1 MLTLWAE
8 RSDLLATRRR
18 MLKTRVT
25 LLFFLFSA
33 LPAVFVSVVAIVM
46 LDRLIEHEIE
56 RRTQEVQLSTRM
68 EIKNVTDNVRAAVT
82 TFAESEELHRIAIE
96 PLEQG
101 DSPELNALETL
112 LDKTANTTGL
122 DLLALVEL
130 RKEESVIL
138 ASAHSPASIEKAA
151 PLFARKAPVDT
162 TTVGFAHELTAGN
175 PPAWAPAIVGV
186 RAVGE
191 GSGNNAALVVYGGM
205 RLDTHRLEAIA
216 MNGRARL
223 VLRSPHLDAIAFP
236 KDVRVAGSE
245 TDPSMILPALPGG
258 RAKPAWATGDPDE
271 TIDPKSPTRLHV
283 KVNTQQLEDA
293 RATFVTLAIGLAAA
307 SVVLALLAG
316 ALISRPI
323 TDPILALAGA
333 AQKIGEGDL
342 EVRLQPSSNDEV
354 GSLVEVFNNMTAE
367 LAESRLRLQRAERI
381 AAWREIARRVAHEIK
396 NPLFPIQMSMETLRK
411 GFRTKHP
418 QLEEIVEESTRT
430 VLEEVR
436 ALNQIVTEFSDFAR
450 LPSPKTAPVDPL
462 ELLEYARALF
472 SGAAIEVDRPAIALP
487 KVIADR
493 EQLSRTLL
501 NLVKNAIEATPAGQE
516 NKISLSAA
524 LETRGTKNGV
534 ALIVK
539 DSGQGMP
546 EEVRKQ
552 IFTPYFTTKKEGT
565 GLGLA
570 IVDRI
575 VQEHQGTID
584 VESEPGRG
592 TTFRVWL
599 PAAG

>member
-1 MLTLWAE
+1 
-8 RSDLLATRRR
+8 

-33 LPAVFVSVVAIVM
+33 LPAVFVSVVAILM
-46 LDRLIEHEIE
+46 LDRLIEHEID

-82 TFAESEELHRIAIE
+82 TFAESEELHRLVIE

-101 DSPELNALETL
+101 DTPDLNALETL

-130 RKEESVIL
+130 RKPESVIL
-138 ASAHSPASIEKAA
+138 ASAHSPASIEKTA
-151 PLFARKAPVDT
+151 PLFAKKAPVDT
-162 TTVGFAHELTAGN
+162 TTVGFAHELAAGN
-175 PPAWAPAIVGV
+175 PPAWAPAIIGV
-186 RAVGE
+186 RGT
-191 GSGNNAALVVYGGM
+191 GALVVYGGM

-223 VLRSPHLDAIAFP
+223 VLRSPHLRPIAFP
-236 KDVRVAGSE
+236 KDVRVEGSE
-245 TDPSMILPALPGG
+245 NDPSMILPALPGG
-258 RAKPAWATGDPDE
+258 RAKSAWATGDPDE
-271 TIDPKSPTRLHV
+271 TIEPKAPTRLHV
-283 KVNTQQLEDA
+283 KVNTRQLEEA

-307 SVVLALLAG
+307 SVILALLAG

-342 EVRLQPSSNDEV
+342 EVRLKPSSNDEV
-354 GSLVEVFNNMTAE
+354 GSLVEVFNTMTAE

-462 ELLEYARALF
+462 ELLDYARALF
-472 SGAAIEVDRPAIALP
+472 TGSTIPILLDRPALTALALP

-493 EQLSRTLL
+493 EQLSRSLL
-501 NLVKNAIEATPAGQE
+501 NLVKNAIEAMPAGGDG
-516 NKISLSAA
+516 KIELSAER
-524 LETRGTKNGV
+524 ETRGMRAGV
-534 ALIVK
+534 TLIVR
-539 DSGQGMP
+539 DNGQGMP

-575 VQEHQGTID
+575 IQEHQGTID